1 MGFGVSYPT
10 LASAQVYAVQ
20 SEDEL
25 VITGFFA
32 AYFVIF
38 GSIIAASIVLNVIWI
53 ILLVGPL
60 KKIPPEHRAIEPG
73 LVWLLL
79 VPCFAMFWNFM
90 VFQQIPQSFQ
100 RHFSSQG
107 RTDLGDCGEQ
117 LGLWCAITVAMT
129 GVPCVQY
136 IAAPASLI
144 LLIIF
149 LVKIHTLKGQISS
162 TSIQVY

>member
-1 MGFGVSYPT
+1 MGFGVLYPT

-25 VITGFFA
+25 VIAGFIA
-32 AYFVIF
+32 AYFVF
-38 GSIIAASIVLNVIWI
+38 FASIIAVSVTFHVVVI
-53 ILLVGPL
+53 ILIAGPL
-60 KKIPPEHRAIEPG
+60 KKIPPEHRIIEPG
-73 LVWLLL
+73 QVWLLL

-90 VFQQIPQSFQ
+90 VFQKIPQSFQ

-117 LGLWCAITVAMT
+117 LGLWYAITVAMT